1 MMRNRVKRFIDDA
14 PAVASATNPCYR
26 RRNFLSAKIFF
37 DRPLSEAQAGQ
48 RQENIVRHPFM
59 MSPKFSLQKPY
70 VVASLP
76 NPIDHSNGRY
86 VVGDV
91 YGGAP
96 GSKKRKRSELVVGV
110 DGEGVNLYD
119 VRF

>member
-1 MMRNRVKRFIDDA
+1 
-14 PAVASATNPCYR
+14 
-26 RRNFLSAKIFF
+26 
-37 DRPLSEAQAGQ
+37 
-48 RQENIVRHPFM
+48 M

-96 GSKKRKRSELVVGV
+96 GSKKRKRSELAVGV

-119 VRF
+119 VRFCDCFSNIFSNFSLGILLEINYFLRTATANFLHLFSLLDQDSSFEEQD